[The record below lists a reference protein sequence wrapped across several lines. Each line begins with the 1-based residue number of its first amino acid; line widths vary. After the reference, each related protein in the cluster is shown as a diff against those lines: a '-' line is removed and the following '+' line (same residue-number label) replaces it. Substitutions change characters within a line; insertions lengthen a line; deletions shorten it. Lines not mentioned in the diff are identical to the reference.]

1 MEKEDKSNE
10 AATPSQKAVEHSWD
24 FFWGDVSKA
33 NESIKTTVQCS
44 GMQFIHIQYTVYIH
58 TSLTTHHSTKG

>member
-44 GMQFIHIQYTVYIH
+44 GMQFIHIQYTYIQV
-58 TSLTTHHSTKG
+58 

>member
-1 MEKEDKSNE
+1 MERPCHPRRLLSIF
-10 AATPSQKAVEHSWD
+10 AIS
-24 FFWGDVSKA
+24 FWGDVSKA

-44 GMQFIHIQYTVYIH
+44 GMQFIHLQYTVYIH

>member
-1 MEKEDKSNE
+1 MDKEDQSNG
-10 AATPSQKAVEHSWD
+10 AATPSKKAVEHFWD

-44 GMQFIHIQYTVYIH
+44 GMQFIHIQYTYIQV
-58 TSLTTHHSTKG
+58 

>member
-44 GMQFIHIQYTVYIH
+44 GMQFFAYAVYSIH